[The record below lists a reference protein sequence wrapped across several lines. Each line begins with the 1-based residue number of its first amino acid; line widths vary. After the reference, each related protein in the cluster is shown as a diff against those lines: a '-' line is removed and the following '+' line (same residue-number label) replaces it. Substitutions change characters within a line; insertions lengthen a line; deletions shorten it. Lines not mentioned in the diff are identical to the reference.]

1 MFQIDMF
8 CFEKNGFGRITVI
21 PVLCARQSFALHAI
35 CTCTVRLLR
44 TGIKL
49 PYFSSISRSGLI

>member
-49 PYFSSISRSGLI
+49 PYFSS